1 MILNLDISDL
11 ELDIELKKK
20 AENLRLTEEIENK
33 IKYYEYIKRNE
44 PQLEIVISV
53 GNGDGPLT

>member
-11 ELDIELKKK
+11 ELDLEAKKK
-20 AENLRLTEEIENK
+20 AEQLRLSEEIENK

-44 PQLEIVISV
+44 PQLEIV
-53 GNGDGPLT
+53 PLT